1 MTDFNKEFRLSNEDA
16 AEFLREVADSIE
28 DGDQLNLDGNDWKVS
43 QPLSDT
49 VPMRLVSDENGLEI
63 GFKLLKED

>member
-16 AEFLREVADSIE
+16 AEFLREAADSIE
-28 DGDQLNLDGNDWKVS
+28 DGDQFNLDGNDWKVS

-49 VPMRLVSDENGLEI
+49 VPMRLVSEENGLEI